1 MMLGFKCD
9 PSWSRVVSALDAITD
24 AGSDTTSYN
33 HSDSDCEAQE
43 HIVLDT
49 IDVGGFFLSVV
60 CCYYLCLSVILSAKC
75 AKTVT

>member
-1 MMLGFKCD
+1 MLLQMRG
-9 PSWSRVVSALDAITD
+9 VIQQATI
-24 AGSDTTSYN
+24 

-60 CCYYLCLSVILSAKC
+60 IIVMICVYQKYDLPSVPEL
-75 AKTVT
+75 